1 MSSVAVGILS
11 GVLMGMVFGFA
22 LEKSRVFEPGM
33 IVGQMQLRNWIML
46 KVFLSAVATGAVVL
60 AFLNGF
66 GFVKLQP
73 KAALYAADI
82 VGGLIL
88 GAGIALAGA
97 CPGTTLAQIGVG
109 YRDAIFTLL
118 GGLVGAV
125 AFSYAQPWLA
135 RSLIGTGPKQIF
147 TESGGH
153 SLLARR
159 AGARRGHRHRP
170 HRDREAAA
178 VARGSWRGC
187 RWQRFGKGIAAA
199 QPSGARRIDGCL
211 PEHPIGPWLTREARS
226 AIAASRGAGAD
237 KGRGRVPAFVI
248 HWTVGTKEI
257 RPVSILET
265 GAGLPEPAFPTIASF
280 AVRSETLFKRLG
292 RGSQGGTHDKRAGE
306 QCDSHCALH
315 VD

>member
-1 MSSVAVGILS
+1 MSSVAIGILS
-11 GVLMGMVFGFA
+11 GALMGIVFGFA

-60 AFLNGF
+60 AFLHGF

-118 GGLVGAV
+118 GGLAGAV

-135 RSLIGTGPKQIF
+135 KSLIGTGPKLILSDLAGIPYWQGALALAEVIVVVRLLM
-147 TESGGH
+147 ERARPWRQGSRRRRRRRPCGDGACQPRQRLASAGDRGGISTTSSSEPASVDH
-153 SLLARR
+153 EQCWIGRWVRAPIIVGILLLAVAIPLGFPQTGWNWISWIRIV
-159 AGARRGHRHRP
+159 P
-170 HRDREAAA
+170 STTA
-178 VARGSWRGC
+178 VRLLPGVFPCSAFRVAPSGTENERGS
-187 RWQRFGKGIAAA
+187 
-199 QPSGARRIDGCL
+199 
-211 PEHPIGPWLTREARS
+211 PIPFHKMKTGP
-226 AIAASRGAGAD
+226 
-237 KGRGRVPAFVI
+237 
-248 HWTVGTKEI
+248 
-257 RPVSILET
+257 
-265 GAGLPEPAFPTIASF
+265 
-280 AVRSETLFKRLG
+280 
-292 RGSQGGTHDKRAGE
+292 
-306 QCDSHCALH
+306 
-315 VD
+315 